1 MPEDKVGA
9 VMVVGGGIAGIQ
21 ASLDLA
27 NAGFLVYLLDPQ
39 PAATGYVS
47 QLERTFQIND
57 CDMCTM
63 APKVVEVA
71 RHPNVHL
78 LYQASLLKLEGDAGS
93 FMALVRHVTEDGAEC
108 EQELAVGAVILAPD
122 DAPYDATRRPE
133 LGYGRFPNVVVSS
146 QFDRVLGT
154 SGPVAWIQ
162 CVGSRDRE
170 HNYCSAICCLDAT
183 KKAVMA
189 KHFNP
194 QLEPHIF
201 IMDMRAFGK
210 GYMDYYNQAR
220 YEYGVKYTR
229 CRVASVVQDAQTQ
242 QLIINYETESGELL
256 QERFN
261 LVVLSVGMEVAPET
275 KAMAQ
280 RIGVALNEDGFVATQ
295 PFAPVETSRAGVFVA
310 GPLSQ
315 PRDMHDSVTQAS
327 AAAAKAAE
335 LLADVR
341 GQRVKVISHP
351 PEREVSPEPPRIGV
365 FVWDAAAPTNRANI
379 GHVIDIPALVAYARS
394 LPGVVHADA
403 QMGVRSAEMRAHLKA
418 QIATLGLNRVVVATG
433 SPLMYEVLF
442 RETLREA
449 GLNPF
454 LLEVANLR
462 DQVAWVHMR
471 EPAAALRKAKDLLRM
486 AVARAALL
494 EPLRARELV
503 VNPQALVLGGGVAG
517 MNAALSLARQG
528 YHAHLVEREPELG
541 GNLRHIYYDLDGKDV
556 QAYLRDLV
564 AAVEREPG
572 ITVWKRTT
580 LLETKGVV
588 GNFSSRLATPDGEQ
602 AVQHGTL
609 IVAIGGQEN
618 RGPDYMLGRHP
629 QVITQRDLEAKLV
642 AADPA
647 VTAAREIVMIQCVG
661 PAEEYCSRLCCSA
674 ALKNAL
680 KIKALNP
687 HANIY
692 VIYKDIRAYG
702 FREKYYTEAR
712 EKGVIFLR
720 YDNDHPV
727 DVRADGGLQVSVRE
741 PLLGRDITFRPDFL
755 VLSEGMAP
763 AAGATELGAMLNLP
777 MNANGF
783 FIESHPKLEPVDFA
797 NEGIFVA
804 GIAHSPRSIEESIAQ
819 AQAAAARAATILSQ
833 PRLYVGAAVAVV
845 DQAKC
850 VGCLTCVRICPYD
863 VPHITSQAQGVGR
876 IVGAAE
882 IDPTLCQ
889 GCGICVSECPAK
901 AIQLLH
907 YRDTQVLASIEA
919 MFASEPA

>member
-39 PAATGYVS
+39 PAAVGYVA
-47 QLERTFQIND
+47 QLDRTFQIND

-71 RHPNVHL
+71 RHPNVQL
-78 LYQASLLKLEGDAGS
+78 LYQATLLKLEGDAGR
-93 FMALVRHVTEDGAEC
+93 FTALVRHAVEDGAER
-108 EQELAVGAVILAPD
+108 ERELAVGAVILAPD

-133 LGYGRFPNVVVSS
+133 LGCGRFPNVVVSS
-146 QFDRVLGT
+146 QFDRVLAT

-183 KKAVMA
+183 KKAIMA

-220 YEYGVKYTR
+220 YEYGVQYTR
-229 CRVASVVQDAQTQ
+229 CRVASVVQDLQTRE
-242 QLIINYETESGELL
+242 LIIKYETESGELL

-261 LVVLSVGMEVAPET
+261 LVVLSIGTEVAPET
-275 KAMAQ
+275 RAMVQ
-280 RIGVALNEDGFVATQ
+280 RIGVALNQDGFVATQ

-327 AAAAKAAE
+327 AAAARAAE

-341 GQRVKVISHP
+341 GQLARPKSYL
-351 PEREVSPEPPRIGV
+351 PEREVVPEAPRIGV
-365 FVWDAAAPTNRANI
+365 FVWDAAASTSPASI
-379 GHVIDIPALVAYARS
+379 GQAIDIPVLVAYARA
-394 LPGVVHADA
+394 LPGVIHADA
-403 QMGVRSAEMRAHLKA
+403 QIGVRSAEVQAHLKA
-418 QIATLGLNRVVVATG
+418 KIAELNLNRIVVATG
-433 SPLMYEVLF
+433 SPLMYEILF

-454 LLEVANLR
+454 LLEMANLR

-471 EPAAALRKAKDLLRM
+471 DPRAALRKAQDLVRM

-494 EPLRARELV
+494 EPLRAHELA

-541 GNLRHIYYDLDGKDV
+541 GNLRHIFYDLDGKDV
-556 QAYLRDLV
+556 QAYLRDLI
-564 AAVEREPG
+564 ATVEREPG

-588 GNFSSRLATPDGEQ
+588 GSFTSRLSTPDGEQ
-602 AVQHGTL
+602 IIQHGAL
-609 IVAIGGQEN
+609 IIAIGGQEN
-618 RGPDYMLGRHP
+618 RGPDYMLGQHP

-647 VTAAREIVMIQCVG
+647 VTAAREVVMIQCVG

-680 KIKALNP
+680 KIKSLNP
-687 HANIY
+687 RADVY

-727 DVRADGGLQVSVRE
+727 DVRADGALQVTVYE
-741 PLLGRDITFRPDFL
+741 PLLRRDITFHPDFL

-763 AAGATELGAMLNLP
+763 AEGAAEIGEMLKLP

-833 PRLYVGAAVAVV
+833 PKLSVGAAVAVV

-882 IDPTLCQ
+882 IEPTLCQ
-889 GCGICVSECPAK
+889 GCGICVGECPAK

-907 YRDTQVLASIEA
+907 YRDSQILASIAA
-919 MFASEPA
+919 MLVPEPA